1 MDNYTTSQQDIGII
15 VAWMLGLVF
24 IIAMISAERSKYKSI
39 IRAFLSI
46 TVVYV
51 ACVCILRFDVFEYI
65 YAFFIVA
72 FSTFIL
78 IGDIL
83 NFYTYKINSRIK
95 NKSIQLSSTRFIGL
109 IIITLIIFMQ
119 ICDKT
124 QYRFVDGILPAT
136 MLINLPL
143 DYLMNYH
150 INIYENGILLQCNSF
165 LKRLVY
171 KKEIISYKIIENIT
185 FSEYERG
192 KFNLKIDIKENNKKH
207 SYNYEIKKKDKES
220 MISFISSFIDKEK
233 IRVLRE
239 YDLNNTLVK

>member
-15 VAWMLGLVF
+15 VAWMLGLAF
-24 IIAMISAERSKYKSI
+24 MIAIISAEKRKYKSI
-39 IRAFLSI
+39 IKAFLLI
-46 TVVYV
+46 AAVYV
-51 ACVCILRFDVFEYI
+51 ACIFMLKFDVNGYI
-65 YAFFIVA
+65 FTCLVII
-72 FSTFIL
+72 FSICVS
-78 IGDIL
+78 IGNVL
-83 NFYTYKINSRIK
+83 NFYTYKVNLKNK
-95 NKSIQLSSTRFIGL
+95 NKSIQLSFERFLGHIIMILCLFLLGVDSTSYKFGNIILL
-109 IIITLIIFMQ
+109 I
-119 ICDKT
+119 
-124 QYRFVDGILPAT
+124 T
-136 MLINLPL
+136 MLLKLPM

-171 KKEIISYKIIENIT
+171 KKEIISYNIIENIT

-192 KFNLKIDIKENNKKH
+192 KFKLKIDVKENNKKH